1 MTALLACSSPT
12 KNADEGKDVSN
23 LSTCKACKAPVAW
36 DAKTCPQCGVR
47 NPTPTPLY
55 RRPFAVSFAIVFSLI
70 TYSCVSLFTTTS
82 SEYDKK
88 EAAKSPET
96 KAAEKAASDKKR
108 FGWARASAGA
118 KALTAAAHDP
128 GSIVWNSAF
137 VVDKTSAVCYE
148 YRAKNGFGAIRLFN
162 AVLARDGVTI
172 KAENEKGF
180 PSLWNKECAGKLK
193 GEEAVSIVR

>member
-1 MTALLACSSPT
+1 M
-12 KNADEGKDVSN
+12 SN
-23 LSTCKACKAPVAW
+23 LTACKTCKAQVAW
-36 DAKTCPQCGVR
+36 DAKTCPQCGVK
-47 NPTPTPLY
+47 NPAPTPIY
-55 RRPFAVSFAIVFSLI
+55 RRPFIVTVAIVFSLI
-70 TYSCVSLFTTTS
+70 TYSCVSLFSSVS

-88 EAAKSPET
+88 EAAKSSET
-96 KAAEKAASDKKR
+96 KAADKAAVDR
-108 FGWARASAGA
+108 QHAGWARASAGA

-137 VVDKTSAVCYE
+137 VVDKTSAVCYQ

-172 KAENEKGF
+172 KTENEKGF
-180 PSLWNKECAGKLK
+180 PSLWNKECTGKLT

>member
-1 MTALLACSSPT
+1 M
-12 KNADEGKDVSN
+12 SN
-23 LSTCKACKAPVAW
+23 LTACNTCKAQVAW
-36 DAKTCPQCGVR
+36 DAKSCPQCGAR
-47 NPTPTPLY
+47 NPTPTPFY
-55 RRPFAVSFAIVFSLI
+55 RRPFVVVFAIVFSLM
-70 TYSCVSLFTTTS
+70 TYSCVSLFSSAS

-96 KAAEKAASDKKR
+96 KAAEKAAVDR
-108 FGWARASAGA
+108 QHAGWARASAGA

-137 VVDKTSAVCYE
+137 VVDKTSAVCYQ

-172 KAENEKGF
+172 KTENEKGF
-180 PSLWNKECAGKLK
+180 PSLWNKECTGKLT